1 MQNTDQNDSHDFQQ
15 DMDDHDVIY
24 ALRTVHQNQTQL
36 VVLADQKANILIGIV
51 AVVFTIL
58 FTKTHFLTNIHE
70 RLLIPFVCFLLME
83 VLAAFLALFVILPKK
98 IVRPESMKI
107 EDVSNPLFFGIFTKF
122 KQDEYVTFLSDKLID
137 NQSARV
143 LLITD
148 IYQQGGVL
156 KRKYSLLRYAY
167 TVAAI
172 GVASLLSFIVLFLF
186 TA

>member
-1 MQNTDQNDSHDFQQ
+1 
-15 DMDDHDVIY
+15 
-24 ALRTVHQNQTQL
+24 
-36 VVLADQKANILIGIV
+36 
-51 AVVFTIL
+51 
-58 FTKTHFLTNIHE
+58 
-70 RLLIPFVCFLLME
+70 ME
-83 VLAAFLALFVILPKK
+83 VLAAFLVLFVILPKK

-137 NQSARV
+137 NQSART

-167 TVAAI
+167 TAAVT
-172 GVASLLSFIVLFLF
+172 GVALLLSFIVLFLF